1 MSTTIYQ
8 IHEYSGE
15 YEDYEDVVVGS
26 YFHKSDAKAKMK
38 ELELQAKNN
47 TTNFIKCQN
56 CPSNY
61 SYFDDND
68 VKKIKQYCTQF
79 ELSVDDENDD
89 NYCINTT
96 FNNDDPTYEIVEVEV
111 N

>member
-15 YEDYEDVVVGS
+15 YEDYEDVVVDS
-26 YFHKSDAKAKMK
+26 YFHKSEAKAKMK

-96 FNNDDPTYEIVEVEV
+96 FNNDNPIYEIVEVDV

>member
-1 MSTTIYQ
+1 MTKVYQ

-15 YEDYEDVVVGS
+15 YEDYKDNIVGS
-26 YFHKSDAKAKMK
+26 YFNKSDAEAKMK
-38 ELELQAKNN
+38 ELELQSNSN
-47 TTNFIKCQN
+47 TANFIKCRD

-61 SYFDDND
+61 VYFDDNN

-89 NYCINTT
+89 NYCINKT
-96 FNNDDPTYEIVEVEV
+96 FNNDNPTYEIVEVEV